1 MSKGAVLPIP
11 NDPTTQV
18 FGTQRVV
25 EPSRRSRGRR
35 YTVFGG
41 LSPFQVH
48 HGITYPTGGK
58 CASSWFGTAQ
68 LLMTY
73 WTHSPDSVSGS
84 AFFGSSGS
92 RLSLTMDDSVPG
104 LR

>member
-18 FGTQRVV
+18 LGTQRLV
-25 EPSRRSRGRR
+25 EPSRRRRR
-35 YTVFGG
+35 YIAFAG

-84 AFFGSSGS
+84 AFIGSSAS

-104 LR
+104 LM